1 MLDID
6 LILFI
11 KKSEDLFSRDFLSS
25 CLNFLV
31 KSESLM
37 KQVRVIGPLPSL
49 MEKKSGV
56 YRWEVNLFSTSRKPL
71 HRLIDH
77 LQIFLYQPKISR
89 KVRWA
94 IDVDPIS
101 TI

>member
-1 MLDID
+1 MILVEKT
-6 LILFI
+6 LILARR
-11 KKSEDLFSRDFLSS
+11 ENL
-25 CLNFLV
+25 
-31 KSESLM
+31 
-37 KQVRVIGPLPSL
+37 LPSL

-56 YRWEVNLFSTSRKPL
+56 YRWEVNLFSTNRKPL

-77 LQIFLYQPKISR
+77 LQVFLYQPKLSR

-94 IDVDPIS
+94 IDVDTVS